1 MQNIAYKWF
10 IGLYFWD
17 YGNAFLLEA
26 RRAGAK
32 VTKPNAD
39 GQEDDKGI
47 EFRYD
52 SYVQKIMGYGKSESL
67 LSLFL

>member
-1 MQNIAYKWF
+1 M
-10 IGLYFWD
+10 
-17 YGNAFLLEA
+17 LEA

-32 VTKPNAD
+32 VTKKNAD

-52 SYVQKIMGYGKSESL
+52 SYVQKIMGYGKELVFHIACIARL
-67 LSLFL
+67 LPCSCGFVALLYKLYL